1 MQVKTYTNVAK
12 WGETGGEIFISR
24 PSRRSAV
31 TYQLYPHLH
40 LHLRAISPTVTLP
53 ASDINAP
60 HPRRRIAPGLW
71 EGEWGGE
78 LVDPPS
84 PTLPVPP
91 RGRRT
96 GPRPDPRPP
105 EGGVTGAAEGPCWP
119 PSLVSDGSARDRVSG
134 LWGSRAAKAGRCPAP
149 LRVAFPRRG

>member
-1 MQVKTYTNVAK
+1 MLQNGEKQEVKYSFPDPP
-12 WGETGGEIFISR
+12 GEV
-24 PSRRSAV
+24 RSHINYIHICSCICV
-31 TYQLYPHLH
+31 QF
-40 LHLRAISPTVTLP
+40 SPTVTLP

-134 LWGSRAAKAGRCPAP
+134 LWGSRAAKAGLCPPP